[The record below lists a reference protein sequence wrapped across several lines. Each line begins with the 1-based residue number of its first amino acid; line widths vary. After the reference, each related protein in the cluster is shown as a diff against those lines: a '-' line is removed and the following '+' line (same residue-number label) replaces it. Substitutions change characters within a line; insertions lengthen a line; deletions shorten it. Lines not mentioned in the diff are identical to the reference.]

1 MKKMISRRNFL
12 KACSVAG
19 AAAAL
24 TACGADSDSAST
36 AASAS
41 TSTGPQT
48 ITFYPSAAN
57 VSSGLVNGFKG
68 DYFASRG
75 FNLEIWAYSDEKT
88 NAILASGDLPDVM
101 FIPEQSLDIMIQN
114 GMLLNLDD
122 YLDKMPHLQEFEQA
136 QTALNYVRKFK
147 SAETGSV
154 YGIPTSIGDN
164 YSKYKYLDATERNAV
179 RLHWATYEKIGAP
192 AINSFDDLIDVMEK
206 MQAARPVEEDG
217 VSCYGT
223 VLNNGSDSS
232 YWACMVMWYRW
243 QGYWEHQTP
252 YLLET
257 DMVNGE
263 YHSILDKNSLYY
275 KGLKWYHE
283 VYNRGLMDPDSI
295 NNDRPTQKV
304 KVDGGYAQ
312 IPSGYLPGW
321 APTYLEYHIPGT
333 KIYYSSSSSYGDARY
348 MIGISAKTKNVDAC
362 LAYLDMLAD
371 PEAYLI
377 LNQGPDGEFWYSDD
391 NGNAYLTDAAK
402 EWLDAGNNDY
412 TGFELSTGETLELW
426 NTPFIAWNGTLT
438 KYGDGEGGYRT
449 AATSGWTEVNE
460 LSMGTD
466 NFRNWQKTTGYDCW
480 KDWLGDNYCDESPL
494 KDVFSFATLPDD
506 NMQLMIDAIKDKVT
520 TASWKMVYSSSDS
533 EFEALWD
540 QMVSDCN
547 GLGADS
553 IIEWRL
559 SDLENAKSIRDSLK
573 A

>member
-12 KACSVAG
+12 KACAVAG
-19 AAAAL
+19 SAAAL
-24 TACGADSDSAST
+24 SACGGDSNSTST
-36 AASAS
+36 AASGPAS
-41 TSTGPQT
+41 SGPQT

-75 FNLEIWAYSDEKT
+75 FNLEVWAYSDEKT

-122 YLDKMPHLQEFEQA
+122 YLDKMPHLKEFEQA

-147 SAETGSV
+147 SAGTGSV

-164 YSKYKYLDATERNAV
+164 YSKYKYLDSTERNAV

-217 VSCYGT
+217 VTCYGT
-223 VLNNGSDSS
+223 VLNNGSDSIF
-232 YWACMVMWYRW
+232 WACMVMWYRW
-243 QGYWEHQTP
+243 QGYWDHQLP

-275 KGLKWYHE
+275 KGLKWYHN

-295 NNDRPTQKV
+295 NNDRPSQKV

-377 LNQGPDGEFWYSDD
+377 LMQGPDGEYWYSDD
-391 NGNAYLTDAAK
+391 KGNAYLTDAAK
-402 EWLDAGNNDY
+402 EWLAAGNNNFA
-412 TGFELSTGETLELW
+412 GFELSTGETLELW

-460 LSMGTD
+460 LSTVTE
-466 NFRNWQKTTGYDCW
+466 NFRNWQKTTGYECW
-480 KDWLGDNYCDESPL
+480 KDWLGDNYCEESPL
-494 KDVFSFATLPDD
+494 KDVFSFTSLPDD

-559 SDLENAKSIRDSLK
+559 SDLENAKGVRDSLK